1 MQTTKSLSRGIGKVN
16 GPISMKKIEFIGK
29 NYITQ
34 KTTNSNGFSGE
45 SDQTF
50 KEEIITILHKLFRKF
65 KKMVCN
71 VAL

>member
-1 MQTTKSLSRGIGKVN
+1 MQTTKPLSRGISKLKS
-16 GPISMKKIEFIGK
+16 PLSMKTIEFIGK

-34 KTTNSNGFSGE
+34 KTTNPNGFSGE
-45 SDQTF
+45 FDQTF
-50 KEEIITILHKLFRKF
+50 KEEIITILHKRFRKF

>member
-1 MQTTKSLSRGIGKVN
+1 
-16 GPISMKKIEFIGK
+16 MKTIEFIGK

-34 KTTNSNGFSGE
+34 KTTNPNGFSGE
-45 SDQTF
+45 FDQTF
-50 KEEIITILHKLFRKF
+50 KEEIITILHKRFRKF